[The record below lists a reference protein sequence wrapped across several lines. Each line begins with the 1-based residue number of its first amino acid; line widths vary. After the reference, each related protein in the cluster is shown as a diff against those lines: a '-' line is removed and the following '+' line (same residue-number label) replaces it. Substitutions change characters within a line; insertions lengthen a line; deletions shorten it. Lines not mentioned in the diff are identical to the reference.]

1 MTKQINPR
9 CPFQLECERTKCEFV
24 HSERDCGYYSSNV
37 MPGSEIEDQ
46 TDCPDDHEDDYSVGT
61 VRDIDTITGE
71 ILEAKR
77 VGGEAIITIGQ
88 RLIEAKALLSH
99 GEWLPWLAEQVEYSE
114 RTAQKFMKIAKEYS
128 NPSAVADLG
137 FRKALQLLALPESE
151 REEFLSET
159 HQVNGE
165 EKTVIDMTS
174 RELEK
179 AIKERDEARKTAER
193 AQADTRAAQEARRS
207 MEESLKTANE
217 MLGRAKEDQEA
228 ATSKAADLEKQL
240 AELKAAPVDVAVMA
254 VDQAQL
260 DAARAEGEAH
270 AEKEFKKARAEA
282 QRQVSEANA
291 ATAAIKT
298 ELQQK
303 QRELDNLQFEL
314 NRAKSSSSSPIA
326 LDAEVAQF
334 KLLFE
339 HTQGF
344 INQMHGLLIKVRGR
358 EDQTAAESL
367 ARAIIAL
374 GEAAKEAAK

>member
-46 TDCPDDHEDDYSVGT
+46 ADRPDGHEEDCSVDT

-88 RLIEAKALLSH
+88 RLTEAKAMLSH
-99 GEWLPWLAEQVEYSE
+99 GEWLPWLNEKVEFSQQ
-114 RTAQKFMKIAKEYS
+114 TANRFMRLAKEWTNYS
-128 NPSAVADLG
+128 ALSNLG
-137 FRKALQLLALPESE
+137 ATKALQLLALPESE

-165 EKTVIDMTS
+165 EKAVIDMTS

-179 AIKERDEARKTAER
+179 AIKERDEARKAAKQ

-217 MLGRAKEDQEA
+217 MLGRAREDQET
-228 ATSKAADLEKQL
+228 ATSKAINLEKQL

-260 DAARAEGEAH
+260 DAARAEGEAAKAEEIARLQAQLDKAKASSQNADDQRREAEAKVNILKLQLSE
-270 AEKEFKKARAEA
+270 AEKA
-282 QRQVSEANA
+282 QAQ
-291 ATAAIKT
+291 ATAMADPDAA
-298 ELQQK
+298 
-303 QRELDNLQFEL
+303 RFEVYF
-314 NRAKSSSSSPIA
+314 NQ
-326 LDAEVAQF
+326 AQETVN
-334 KLLFE
+334 K
-339 HTQGF
+339 
-344 INQMHGLLIKVRGR
+344 MRGLLLKARGR
-358 EDQTAAESL
+358 EDQAAAEKLTKAIL
-367 ARAIIAL
+367 AL
-374 GEAAKEAAK
+374 SEAVRGAAQ